1 MEANFKANFK
11 RTGMK
16 ADRFFLQRLSLFLD
30 DLHKSTAGA
39 LTRWRVCPIAKVER
53 GRRAGQPAASPA
65 REEHVKEHKDVKW
78 LQKSESDTRPLR
90 MPQHWGACGEREPLI
105 CAPAHSVSSLRRL
118 CHRPGVK
125 SNRPPVWPALSGVWA
140 GSVCSGVAFGA

>member
-1 MEANFKANFK
+1 
-11 RTGMK
+11 MK
-16 ADRFFLQRLSLFLD
+16 TDSFLLQQPSLFSD
-30 DLHKSTAGA
+30 NFHKSTAGA

-90 MPQHWGACGEREPLI
+90 MPQTGACGEREPLI
-105 CAPAHSVSSLRRL
+105 CAPAHSASSLRRL
-118 CHRPGVK
+118 CHRPGAK

-140 GSVCSGVAFGA
+140 GSVCSGVALDASAFVALAPGAQPA

>member
-1 MEANFKANFK
+1 
-11 RTGMK
+11 MK
-16 ADRFFLQRLSLFLD
+16 TDRFPFQCLSLFSD

-53 GRRAGQPAASPA
+53 GRRAGRPAASPA

-90 MPQHWGACGEREPLI
+90 MPQHRGHVGSANRSFVPQHTRPHRSAACVTDPAQNRTDRQFGRHCPACGQEV
-105 CAPAHSVSSLRRL
+105 SVQE
-118 CHRPGVK
+118 
-125 SNRPPVWPALSGVWA
+125 
-140 GSVCSGVAFGA
+140 